1 MDLTNETIE
10 YLRNI
15 LALAEQRAEKLG
27 KIFKE
32 EDFKWTLGV
41 NILSDIVA
49 KTEYI
54 KIHSDQPVTL
64 FGVIVEHDY
73 FNPDTIQLWENITNK
88 V

>member
-10 YLRNI
+10 YLSEI

-27 KIFKE
+27 NAFKE

-41 NILSDIVA
+41 NVLIDVVA

-64 FGVIVEHDY
+64 FGIMVEHDC

>member
-1 MDLTNETIE
+1 MTNETIE
-10 YLRNI
+10 YLRKI
-15 LALAEQRAEKLG
+15 LALAEQKAEKLG
-27 KIFKE
+27 EVFKE

-49 KTEYI
+49 NTEYI

-64 FGVIVEHDY
+64 FGVTVEHDC
-73 FNPDTIQLWENITNK
+73 FNPDIMQLWENITNK